1 MNRNSI
7 LKVSDLSVDTINRIL
22 NDSKKLFRDFKDW
35 QLSTNRLI
43 ANLFFEPSTRTHF
56 SFVSAEHSLG
66 LKVVDFTV
74 ERSSIMK
81 GESLYDTVKT
91 FEAIGYDALVIRHP
105 KDNYFDELESINIPI
120 INAGDGSGNHPSQ
133 CLLDLYTIKEEFGG
147 FEGLNVMIAGDVR
160 HSRVAHS
167 NKEAMTRLGCTVKFS
182 GPVSFM
188 DSMEEYIEFDEGIK
202 SADVVMM
209 LRIQHE
215 RHQERMNLS
224 KDEYLQKYGLTLDR
238 VNNMKKNSIIMHPAP
253 INRGVEMA
261 DEVVEHKK
269 SRIFKQMENGV
280 TVRKAMIKM
289 IFNEDF
295 GE

>member
-1 MNRNSI
+1 MNKNSI

-22 NDSKKLFRDFKDW
+22 QDAKKFSGDFKDW
-35 QLSTNRLI
+35 QLSNDRLI

-56 SFVSAEHSLG
+56 SFVSAEHGLG
-66 LKVVDFTV
+66 LKVVDFMAQG
-74 ERSSIMK
+74 SSIIK

-91 FEAIGYDALVIRHP
+91 FEVIGYDALVIRHS
-105 KDNYFDELESINIPI
+105 KDNYFDELDNINIPI
-120 INAGDGSGNHPSQ
+120 INAGDGSSNHPSQ

-147 FEGLNVMIAGDVR
+147 FEGLNVMIAGDIR

-167 NKEAMTRLGCTVKFS
+167 NKDAMERLGCKVKFS
-182 GPVSFM
+182 GPLSY
-188 DSMEEYIEFDEGIK
+188 MEDMNEYIEFDEGIK

-215 RHQERMNLS
+215 RHQEKMNLS
-224 KDEYLQKYGLTLDR
+224 KDEYLRQYGLTLER
-238 VNNMKKNSIIMHPAP
+238 VKNMKKNAIIMHPAP
-253 INRGVEMA
+253 VNRGVEIA
-261 DEVVEHKK
+261 DEVVEHEK

-280 TVRKAMIKM
+280 LVRKAMIKRV
-289 IFNEDF
+289 FNERF